1 MQAMY
6 VDSRWKSYEGWAMK
20 IDKLIEVIG
29 LKMWF
34 ERNRPVLRYYILE
47 MIIMVFVLAAIIA
60 LLFVF

>member
-1 MQAMY
+1 MY
-6 VDSRWKSYEGWAMK
+6 VDFRWKSYEGWAMK

-34 ERNRPVLRYYILE
+34 ERNRPVLRYYVLE
-47 MIIMVFVLAAIIA
+47 MIIMVFVLAAIVA